1 MQTHMCTRRHAIW
14 PAHALALLAWLLA
27 PAAARGDQVPP
38 GLVEEALDQRIEKLE
53 IESKPLR
60 EALSELEQKTG
71 LRFVID
77 DAVLE
82 LMPYG
87 PRTQAAISV
96 QNMSVRQAL
105 ERVLD
110 GLALEMALRGDKLVI
125 APQPVLRRMN
135 RRLTMAELAAIEALA
150 REPWGALRGRY
161 AIPTE
166 LRIDPKGDPNAALER
181 ALGGIQAP
189 SALRQLEA
197 ATQALGWA
205 WRVEDGRLIF
215 ETRADDIRRR
225 LDQPV
230 ELIQY
235 QRKALDEVLV
245 DLGRRAGVTMLF
257 EPGVLQAVDARERA
271 VDLQQRGLS
280 VRQMLE
286 RIGGSTGLR
295 YEVESDGVRILG
307 PGGAVAAPRPAEAV
321 GGASGEA
328 ARRWVR
334 ISVQIRPGVAYE
346 ALVPVEQLPSDVREQ
361 FERQTNDLLN
371 QTRQGSEPA
380 PQPGP

>member
-1 MQTHMCTRRHAIW
+1 MKRNMCRRGPAIW
-14 PAHALALLAWLLA
+14 PALLLVGLALGPTAG
-27 PAAARGDQVPP
+27 RGDQVPP
-38 GLVEEALDQRIEKLE
+38 GLVAEALDQRIEKLE
-53 IESKPLR
+53 VESKSIR
-60 EALSELEQKTG
+60 EALGELEQATG

-125 APQPVLRRMN
+125 TPQPVLQRMN
-135 RRLTMAELAAIEALA
+135 RRLTMAELAVIEALS
-150 REPWGALRGRY
+150 REPWAGLRGRY

-166 LRIDPKGDPNAALER
+166 LRLDPKGDPNAALER
-181 ALGGIQAP
+181 AVNQIQGP

-197 ATQALGWA
+197 ATRALGWA

-215 ETRADDIRRR
+215 ETRTDDIRRR

-235 QRKALDEVLV
+235 QRKPLDEVLV

-257 EPGVLQAVDARERA
+257 EPGVLKAVDARERA

-295 YEVESDGVRILG
+295 YEIEPDGVRILG
-307 PGGAVAAPRPAEAV
+307 PGGGAVAPPRPPDA
-321 GGASGEA
+321 GASGEA

-361 FERQTNDLLN
+361 FERQTNELLN
-371 QTRQGSEPA
+371 QTRQGAEAA
-380 PQPGP
+380 PSGP